1 MPADASVDRAAAA
14 AAGGVAATTD
24 SADVITV
31 DEAARWLRVDR
42 KTLYDAAARRAIP
55 CARLGRRVLLSRAAL
70 TAWLAG
76 GAS

>member
-1 MPADASVDRAAAA
+1 MPADASVDRAAA
-14 AAGGVAATTD
+14 GVAATTD
-24 SADVITV
+24 GADVITV